1 MSTID
6 SAGGL
11 AVLMDIPTVA
21 EHLGVTDRFVRRLV
35 EERRIPFLKI
45 GKYVRFDPREV
56 ERWMK
61 RQTVNEA
68 RP

>member
-6 SAGGL
+6 SPGGL

-61 RQTVNEA
+61 RQAVDEA

>member
-61 RQTVNEA
+61 RQAVDEA
-68 RP
+68 RS